1 MSFYS
6 PGKRKST
13 ADEDMKTEEMSEK
26 ETKKPKVENEEK
38 SEVMETDNDKRYV
51 LNELINCKKHKHAM
65 AIETNSQILLC
76 ISSQCCVK
84 F

>member
-13 ADEDMKTEEMSEK
+13 ADEDVKTEEMSEK

-38 SEVMETDNDKRYV
+38 SEEMETDDDKRYV
-51 LNELINCKKHKHAM
+51 LNEWI
-65 AIETNSQILLC
+65 
-76 ISSQCCVK
+76 
-84 F
+84 